1 MKTATQLFPSS
12 YLQPNNIDWIVG
24 ILQKKNF
31 GKIYDFMFV
40 LFIIIHFPYRKK
52 SSSGNFC
59 GVWAFRLQW
68 EFYFF
73 SEMLFEKKN
82 EERKKN
88 SFQTVFCVYI
98 MHSIGENYVEQNFL
112 LLTILCAWIFR
123 MRLHSGWR
131 SPYCFSSNA

>member
-73 SEMLFEKKN
+73 SEMLFEKK
-82 EERKKN
+82 RGKKKKFFSN
-88 SFQTVFCVYI
+88 SFLCVHHAQHRGKLCGAKLFTSYNS
-98 MHSIGENYVEQNFL
+98 MRMNFPNATSFGLKISL
-112 LLTILCAWIFR
+112 LF
-123 MRLHSGWR
+123 
-131 SPYCFSSNA
+131 F